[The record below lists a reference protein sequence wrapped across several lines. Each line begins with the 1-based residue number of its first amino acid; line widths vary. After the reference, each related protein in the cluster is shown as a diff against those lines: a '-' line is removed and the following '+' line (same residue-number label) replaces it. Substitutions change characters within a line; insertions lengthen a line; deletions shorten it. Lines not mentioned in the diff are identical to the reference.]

1 MIYLLAV
8 IVIVVVVELLL
19 RTAVKKYDK
28 QKLESERTAI
38 LKESEKIDLSK
49 VSNSLKRV
57 ELENPLSR
65 ILVVDKD
72 EKILDKLRSML
83 VLDGYSVDT
92 VNSGVEAVNLAKIH
106 HYDFIIS
113 SEQTK
118 DMTAQELTKVLN
130 TERPDTDVIILVEG
144 VANATPYDLIREGA
158 IDFIQ
163 KPHIDSRLN
172 DFVRTSLSKRRESI
186 KEKLDKELFVEEKEV
201 SPVLAPFSIPLG
213 LFYSK
218 NMLWIRPEQKGYV
231 RIGINDLF
239 NKLVDVI
246 DTIDF
251 PNPGMK
257 VSKGQSLFVIKKD
270 IHEIVVKSPISG
282 TVYSSNF
289 NIRQDL
295 NVLKHDCYS
304 QHWFC
309 SIVPDNFKSE
319 INEYFYGKEA
329 DNFFIDTISKL
340 KNDLKLSED
349 ISTDALLAEF
359 LKLNPELRI
368 RILSNMM

>member
-8 IVIVVVVELLL
+8 IVIVVIVELLL

-38 LKESEKIDLSK
+38 LKESEKIDLSR

-239 NKLVDVI
+239 NKLIDDI

-257 VSKGQSLFVIKKD
+257 VSQGQSLFVIKKD

-282 TVYSSNF
+282 IVYSSNF
-289 NIRQDL
+289 NLRQDL

-319 INEYFYGKEA
+319 INDYFYGKEA

-340 KNDLKLSED
+340 KNDLKLSDD